1 MKESWEIR
9 RASLHDRDAL
19 EAVCRSAVGPDD
31 YVIESLEDLI
41 LHGVMHVALDG
52 DRIVGAMHYVPT
64 VDGSAWLGAARTSA
78 DYRRR
83 GVAAALMQSF
93 VGLASRS
100 RVHAL
105 RLWSKATNMAGNH
118 AVKASGFQEV
128 ARFTRVGRK
137 AAKGTARAVRIPFDT
152 DLVRG
157 IQASPV
163 LQLANGYVPY
173 ERYFVPLTPANVHL
187 LANLRALHRVAGG
200 IAVFSAHPEEDADT
214 SLEFGL
220 VAGDAG
226 RILRAMPAAALASG
240 FRDVHG
246 FLPHDRKVLGAAE
259 KAGFEV
265 VPWGDEAV
273 LFERSVAV
281 GPTSY
286 RKRRTFAEIAAGK
299 REGYAALAL
308 LAGKHEHGHS
318 GPHEDRWNP

>member
-1 MKESWEIR
+1 MKEYWEIR
-9 RASLHDRDAL
+9 RASLHDVKAL
-19 EAVCRSAVGPDD
+19 EALCRSAVGPDD
-31 YVIESLEDLI
+31 YVIPRLEDLI
-41 LHGVMHVALDG
+41 LHGVLHVALDG
-52 DRIVGAMHYVPT
+52 DRVVGAMHYVPT
-64 VDGSAWLGAARTSA
+64 IDGSAWIGAARTHP

-83 GVAAALMQSF
+83 GVASALLQSF

-105 RLWSKATNMAGNH
+105 RLWSRAANAAGNL
-118 AVKASGFQEV
+118 AVKSGGFKEV

-137 AAKGTARAVRIPFDT
+137 GEKGTARAVRIPFDT

-157 IQASPV
+157 IQESPV
-163 LQLANGYVPY
+163 LALANGYVPY
-173 ERYFVPLTPANVHL
+173 ERYFVPITPANVHL
-187 LANLRALHRVAGG
+187 LANAATLHRLAGG
-200 IAVFSAHPEEDADT
+200 IAIFSAHPEEDEGT

-226 RILRAMPAAALASG
+226 RLLRALPAVARASG
-240 FRDVHG
+240 FREVFG
-246 FLPHDRKVLGAAE
+246 FVPHDRKLLSAAE

-273 LFERSVAV
+273 LFERAVAV

-286 RKRRTFAEIAAGK
+286 RKRRTYAEIAAGK

-308 LAGKHEHGHS
+308 LAGSQSHGHT
-318 GPHEDRWNP
+318 GPHEDRWNR